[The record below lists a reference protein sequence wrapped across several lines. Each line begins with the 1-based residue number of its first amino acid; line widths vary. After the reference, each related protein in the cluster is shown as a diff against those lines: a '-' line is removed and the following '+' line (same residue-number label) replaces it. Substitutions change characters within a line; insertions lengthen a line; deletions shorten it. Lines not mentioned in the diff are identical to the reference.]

1 MLRRYSIH
9 GLVSMACGVAF
20 LCAPAR
26 SSASAFTQTNLVSNV
41 PGLAANLDPN
51 MVNPWGLS
59 FSPTSPFWASDQGK
73 GVATLYDG
81 AGNVNSLVVPIPGSA
96 TGPSGPTG
104 TVFNSTAGFLVNGN
118 SAHFIFDTLNGTIA
132 GWNSG
137 SAVTEATTPG
147 AIYTGLAINSV
158 GSSTYLYAADS
169 KGGSIHVFNSTW
181 TDVTGTT
188 FAGKFVDPNL
198 PAGYAPFN
206 VQSIGSNVYVTYAE
220 LTPQGTAMPGS
231 TGYVDEFDSSGN
243 LVKRIATG
251 GPLDSPW
258 GITFAPSEFGP
269 LSNDLLIGN
278 FGNGEILAYDPLTD
292 AFISTLDGADGSPI
306 TNDFLWA
313 LETRTGGANV
323 NTNALFFTAGIDNQ
337 QDGLFAEI
345 AYTPEPST
353 LFETGSAAIGLLLL
367 RFRRR
372 FGK

>member
-1 MLRRYSIH
+1 MLRRFSIH
-9 GLVSMACGVAF
+9 GLVSVACGVVF

-41 PGLAANLDPN
+41 LGLAANLDPN
-51 MVNPWGLS
+51 LVNPWGVS
-59 FSPTSPFWASDQGK
+59 FSPTSPFWVSDQGK

-81 AGNVNSLVVPIPGSA
+81 AGNINSLVVSIPGSA
-96 TGPSGPTG
+96 GGPSGPTG
-104 TVFNSTAGFLVNGN
+104 TVFNSSTGFLVNGN
-118 SAHFIFDTLNGTIA
+118 AAHFIFDTLNGTIA

-137 SAVTEATTPG
+137 GTAVTEASTPG
-147 AIYTGLAINSV
+147 AIYTGLAINNV

-169 KGGSIHVFNSTW
+169 KGGSIHVFNSGW
-181 TDVTGTT
+181 TDVTGTI

-198 PAGYAPFN
+198 PAGYAPFK

-231 TGYVDEFDSSGN
+231 TGYVDEYDANGN
-243 LVKRIATG
+243 LIGRIASG
-251 GPLDSPW
+251 GSLFAPW
-258 GITFAPSEFGP
+258 GITFAPSGFGP
-269 LSNDLLIGN
+269 YSDDLLIGN
-278 FGNGEILAYDPLTD
+278 FGNGEILVYNPLTD

-306 TNDFLWA
+306 TNDFLWS

-323 NTNALFFTAGIDNQ
+323 NTDALFFTAGIDNQ
-337 QDGLFAEI
+337 QDGLYGEI

-353 LFETGSAAIGLLLL
+353 LFETGSALVGLLLL

-372 FGK
+372 